1 LTVPLTNET
10 ADAATL
16 DSNPRHA
23 AGAAVVNI
31 EYCLAGF
38 VPGSSVSAVSGAAA
52 AEKIVSGRVT
62 DPDALCTQKRR
73 RPAFQAGRRRFN
85 ARSNRK

>member
-31 EYCLAGF
+31 EYASPDSSPDRLYQPCLAPLPPKKSYRDG
-38 VPGSSVSAVSGAAA
+38 
-52 AEKIVSGRVT
+52 
-62 DPDALCTQKRR
+62 
-73 RPAFQAGRRRFN
+73 
-85 ARSNRK
+85 